1 MIIVYTTFPNKQKAI
16 EVCKKLL
23 EERLI
28 ACFNGFEISSG
39 YWWQNK
45 IVDDTEYSVILKTS
59 KFKEQDL
66 FKKLKELHPYT
77 TPAILSI
84 EVKTVDKDY
93 QQWLEKNLEEDIE
106 S

>member
-28 ACFNGFEISSG
+28 ACFNSFEISSG

-45 IVDDTEYSVILKTS
+45 IVDDTEYSVILKTI
-59 KFKEQDL
+59 DL
-66 FKKLKELHPYT
+66 LPTLKYGDSSCGMLAY
-77 TPAILSI
+77 
-84 EVKTVDKDY
+84 
-93 QQWLEKNLEEDIE
+93 
-106 S
+106 